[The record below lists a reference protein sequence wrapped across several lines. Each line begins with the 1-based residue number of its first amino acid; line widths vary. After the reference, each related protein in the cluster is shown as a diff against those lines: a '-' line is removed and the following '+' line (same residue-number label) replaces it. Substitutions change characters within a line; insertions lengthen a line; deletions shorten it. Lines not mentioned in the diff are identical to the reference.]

1 MSLRTMFF
9 GESKA
14 KVATKKDE
22 TYAKADDQLRALEA
36 KREAMREQLSRAMD
50 DIIKGA
56 SGP

>member
-14 KVATKKDE
+14 KVAIKKDE
-22 TYAKADDQLRALEA
+22 TFARADDHLRELEA
-36 KREAMREQLSRAMD
+36 KREEMREQLSRAMD